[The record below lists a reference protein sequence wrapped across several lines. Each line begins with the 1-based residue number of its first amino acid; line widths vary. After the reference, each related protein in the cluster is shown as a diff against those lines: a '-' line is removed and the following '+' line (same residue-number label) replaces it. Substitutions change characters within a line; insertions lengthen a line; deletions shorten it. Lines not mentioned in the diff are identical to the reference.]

1 MSAQTVILAVIAAT
15 FAGLAVFVALAIY
28 MAVTLQEFRRTLASI
43 EKLANHL
50 DTQVVPL
57 ASKADRAL
65 DEINEELVRVECIV
79 RNVEDVS
86 FKVGATAEVARH
98 ALSSPL
104 VKLASWSAGMKK
116 AVSTF
121 AHPEDEHD
129 EKHEE
134 RKEGSA

>member
-15 FAGLAVFVALAIY
+15 FIALAVYL
-28 MAVTLQEFRRTLASI
+28 AVTLRDFRRTLASI
-43 EKLANHL
+43 EKLANRL
-50 DTQVVPL
+50 DTQVIPL
-57 ASKADRAL
+57 ASKANRAL
-65 DEINEELVRVECIV
+65 DEINEELARVEGIV

-86 FKVGATAEVARH
+86 VKVGATAEVARH

-121 AHPEDEHD
+121 AHPEEGHD
-129 EKHEE
+129 EKHED

>member
-1 MSAQTVILAVIAAT
+1 MSAQTIILAVIAAT
-15 FAGLAVFVALAIY
+15 FVALAIY
-28 MAVTLQEFRRTLASI
+28 IAVTLRDLRHTLASI
-43 EKLANHL
+43 EKLANRL

-57 ASKADRAL
+57 VSKANRAL
-65 DEINEELVRVECIV
+65 DEINEELVRVEGIV

-86 FKVGATAEVARH
+86 VKVGATAEVARH

-121 AHPEDEHD
+121 AHPEEEHGAGR
-129 EKHEE
+129 EA

>member
-1 MSAQTVILAVIAAT
+1 MSAQTIILAVIAAT
-15 FAGLAVFVALAIY
+15 FIALAVYI
-28 MAVTLQEFRRTLASI
+28 AVTLKEFRHTLASI
-43 EKLANHL
+43 EQLANRL

-57 ASKADRAL
+57 ASKANRAL
-65 DEINEELVRVECIV
+65 DEINEELARVEGIV

-121 AHPEDEHD
+121 AHPEGEQDEGHD
-129 EKHEE
+129 EI
-134 RKEGSA
+134 KEGSA